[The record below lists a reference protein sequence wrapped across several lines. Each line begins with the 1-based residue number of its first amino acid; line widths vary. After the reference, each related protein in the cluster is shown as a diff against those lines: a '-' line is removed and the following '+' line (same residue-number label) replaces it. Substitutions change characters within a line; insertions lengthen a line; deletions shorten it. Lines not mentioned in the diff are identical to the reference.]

1 MPESYDDLRYLQLKT
16 LCAKRG
22 LGGKGTRPELLSK
35 LALYDQEVKGVHAEE
50 EFVAVDRAG
59 RPLVKRIPPGKKLTD
74 PDPQNMNYDLGGKW
88 RRRSPKW
95 IGWDENGEAKY
106 KEK

>member
-1 MPESYDDLRYLQLKT
+1 MYDDLRYLQLKT

-59 RPLVKRIPPGKKLTD
+59 RPLVCLLYTSPSPRD
-74 PDPQNMNYDLGGKW
+74 RQ
-88 RRRSPKW
+88 RSRMPSS
-95 IGWDENGEAKY
+95 A
-106 KEK
+106 